1 MPFFFFLMT
10 RVKQVLWHF
19 SLLRCAPLTGIFFFF
34 LMSLTIQ
41 REGRGRTEMK
51 EGKRENSQFT
61 FCMLP
66 ISTVSLV
73 IMWHMCSRKIVIL
86 CKITPRKAQD

>member
-1 MPFFFFLMT
+1 MT
-10 RVKQVLWHF
+10 WVKQVLWHF

-34 LMSLTIQ
+34 LMSLPIQ

-51 EGKRENSQFT
+51 EEKRESSQFT
-61 FCMLP
+61 FCMLS

-73 IMWHMCSRKIVIL
+73 IMWHMCS
-86 CKITPRKAQD
+86 